1 MDSAIA
7 KPGPDSRLIRASIV
21 SLAIASTLYFGAIV
35 WSGRTAAWATFARIG
50 EVTIV
55 VGMLVAASGYLF
67 RFARWQFALHRLGHS
82 VPAGYSLRV
91 YLAGLAL
98 TASPGKLGETV
109 RSLLL
114 LSRGVTPADS
124 LGSFLADRLSDVLGI
139 CILAAFPLLL
149 VGRDPT
155 FILILGS
162 AIVLAAALVRR
173 VALKPDLPLPL
184 PVARALMRFPAV
196 ARIGRGALRS
206 WAYLWST
213 PRVAVFSLAAVV
225 AYGLQGLVFW
235 GFCNAAGFPIDAAV
249 AIAIFA
255 LATLFGAASMLPG
268 GLGAMEAALVYQL
281 TAEGAAEPVAVAVAI
296 ATRVATLWLGI
307 AIGIGAFASV
317 AVDRTR
323 RS

>member
-1 MDSAIA
+1 
-7 KPGPDSRLIRASIV
+7 
-21 SLAIASTLYFGAIV
+21 
-35 WSGRTAAWATFARIG
+35 
-50 EVTIV
+50 
-55 VGMLVAASGYLF
+55 
-67 RFARWQFALHRLGHS
+67 
-82 VPAGYSLRV
+82 
-91 YLAGLAL
+91 
-98 TASPGKLGETV
+98 
-109 RSLLL
+109 
-114 LSRGVTPADS
+114 
-124 LGSFLADRLSDVLGI
+124 
-139 CILAAFPLLL
+139 
-149 VGRDPT
+149 
-155 FILILGS
+155 
-162 AIVLAAALVRR
+162 
-173 VALKPDLPLPL
+173 
-184 PVARALMRFPAV
+184 
-196 ARIGRGALRS
+196 
-206 WAYLWST
+206 
-213 PRVAVFSLAAVV
+213 VAVFSLAAVV